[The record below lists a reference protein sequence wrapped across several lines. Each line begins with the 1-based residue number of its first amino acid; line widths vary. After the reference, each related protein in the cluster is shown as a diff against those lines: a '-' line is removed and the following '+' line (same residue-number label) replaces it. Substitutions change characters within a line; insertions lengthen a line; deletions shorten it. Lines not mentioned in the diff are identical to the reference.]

1 MLTDQFAATIDTL
14 GTARDPLAQARQ
26 DAGQVFDHLYVQAQR
41 AQWLARLT
49 GGRTPAL
56 RPLAQQPAPG
66 PRSGQIVMVP
76 LEAIV
81 GSEDRVEDFDAA
93 FRPLRRNTRDRWI
106 SVAVARRRHVAL
118 PAVELVQTADGYYV
132 RDGHHRISV
141 AKAAGQQ
148 AIEARIVN
156 A

>member
-1 MLTDQFAATIDTL
+1 MLTDQFTATLDTF
-14 GTARDPLAQARQ
+14 GTARDTLAQARQ
-26 DAGQVFDHLYVQAQR
+26 DAGQWFDHLYVQAQR
-41 AQWLARLT
+41 AQWLDRLT
-49 GGRTPAL
+49 GRA
-56 RPLAQQPAPG
+56 LAQRPPAQQTATA
-66 PRSGQIVMVP
+66 PRSGQIVSVP

-81 GSEDRVEDFDAA
+81 GSEDRSGDFDAA

-106 SVAVARRRHVAL
+106 SVAVARRQGVAL
-118 PAVELVQTADGYYV
+118 PAVELVQTAEGYYV

-141 AKAAGQQ
+141 ARAAGQQ